1 MNIKRIVAATDFS
14 EASMVGVETALNLAM
29 ESKAILYLLHV
40 LELPSG
46 VDPMVGLVKPP
57 LGDWREDAMRALEEL
72 VPENWEG
79 NRAVQKV
86 IVMGTATAEIARF
99 AQQKAADMI
108 VIGTHGRRGLARLLM
123 GSTAEALLRQAPCQV
138 LVVKQKVVPDAGPE
152 DVSGSNQSHR

>member
-14 EASMVGVETALNLAM
+14 EASVVAVETALNLAM
-29 ESKAILYLLHV
+29 ESNAILYLLHV

-57 LGDWREDAMRALEEL
+57 LGDWREDAMRALEQL
-72 VPENWEG
+72 IPENWEED
-79 NRAVQKV
+79 REVQKV

-99 AQQKAADMI
+99 AEQKAADMI
-108 VIGTHGRRGLARLLM
+108 VMGTHGRRGFARLLM

-138 LVVKQKVVPDAGPE
+138 LVVKQKIVPDARPE
-152 DVSGSNQSHR
+152 RI